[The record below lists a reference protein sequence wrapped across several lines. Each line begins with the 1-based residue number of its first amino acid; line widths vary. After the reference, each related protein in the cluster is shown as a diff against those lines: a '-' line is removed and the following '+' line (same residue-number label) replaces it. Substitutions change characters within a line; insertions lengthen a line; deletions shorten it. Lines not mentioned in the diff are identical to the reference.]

1 MVFIMFQILSSIN
14 NDIYVNKVPI
24 ISLSWKFV
32 HQKISTVLIVLYQR
46 ILIYR
51 HQGGPLIL
59 HSNQCQDPPMW
70 HLDTWSPAYARVK
83 AIELGGSG
91 DWLPGLA
98 LPLTTSLVLGIFTI
112 MINEMKGL
120 DQVIT
125 KVSFSSWFLWIFTN
139 KVSLRSNQLILFFFF
154 LTSLIF
160 ILSPHC
166 HGERWAFY
174 STVFPQ
180 ILTGTHIETR
190 FTW

>member
-1 MVFIMFQILSSIN
+1 M
-14 NDIYVNKVPI
+14 
-24 ISLSWKFV
+24 
-32 HQKISTVLIVLYQR
+32 ISTVLIVLYQR
-46 ILIYR
+46 FLIYR
-51 HQGGPLIL
+51 HRGGPLVL

-70 HLDTWSPAYARVK
+70 HLDTRLPAYARVIVIHYK

-112 MINEMKGL
+112 MINEMKEL

-139 KVSLRSNQLILFFFF
+139 KVSLRSNQLIFFF
-154 LTSLIF
+154 LTALIF
-160 ILSPHC
+160 ILSPNC

-180 ILTGTHIETR
+180 ILTGTDIETHILPCSPVNTHIR
-190 FTW
+190 EF